1 MVLKRAA
8 VSFACAL
15 LGTWCAAARNPLEE
29 AVARPVLPSAL
40 AGSSELLAMSALAE
54 ADIAADEAWRKV
66 KTPEEMSARQRTM
79 RASFL
84 AALGGLP
91 ARTPLQARTTGTI
104 LLEDGIR
111 VEKVLFASQPNFWV
125 SGNVYVPRAEDGFR
139 APYPALLVPCG
150 HTDNGKA
157 AASYQYAGVAGA
169 RAGFLTLVYDPVDQ
183 GERVESPD
191 RVSWRGHNW
200 GGALADRLGWSFARI
215 RVWDAMR
222 ALDYLQERPD
232 VDKEKLCVYGI
243 SGGGTVTALV
253 MSLDDRVK
261 AAAPA
266 CYLSTIHDTFDQRFP
281 SDAEQEHYGQLTF
294 GLNHL
299 GYLLL
304 RAPSPVLVCS
314 TLGDIFPYKGMVSTF
329 AAAQDVAGRFGW
341 SDRFALIRGTC
352 GHYWPEG
359 SRQASLDWFRR
370 WVKGERDAFRA
381 DVDSYREENVG
392 LNLGAKEY
400 GFVHKQLFT
409 PRTARE
415 LNATP
420 DGRTCSLPGART
432 VHDLLKE
439 ELARLEAVATSC
451 DPPLGE
457 AAVAQQRN
465 PPLGEAASR
474 RFLTAENVARLAG
487 IRLSGRPAIP
497 AHVLATEKLS
507 GLTLERLS
515 FFTPDGAQF
524 PAVLLIPVR
533 ASAPPTIICGDGPRA
548 ARLARARRSLAEG
561 SPVLL
566 PDLCGWG
573 ELGRFTRKFSGQA
586 VPDETLAMTWYPLG
600 RSLVGIRAENILD
613 CAAQLI
619 ARYGMTPRLVAYGR
633 AVIPAVHA
641 RFASAETFAGA
652 VEAHDAPRGWA
663 DEIRTGA
670 KANFADSVHG
680 ALAVYDWPVLLRFSK
695 PGDIVWMP
703 MPWY

>member
-1 MVLKRAA
+1 MGLKRAA
-8 VSFACAL
+8 VSLACAL
-15 LGTWCAAARNPLEE
+15 LGTWCAAARDPLEA

-91 ARTPLQARTTGTI
+91 ARTPLQTRTSGTI
-104 LLEDGIR
+104 LLDDGIR
-111 VEKVLFASQPNFWV
+111 IEKVLFASQSNFWV
-125 SGNVYVPRAEDGFR
+125 TGNVYVPRADAGFR
-139 APYPALLVPCG
+139 KPYPALLVPCG

-157 AASYQYAGVAGA
+157 AVGYQYAGIAGA

-183 GERVESPD
+183 GERVVSPD

-243 SGGGTVTALV
+243 SGGGTVTSLV

-266 CYLSTIHDTFDQRFP
+266 CYLSTIHDTFESRFP
-281 SDAEQEHYGQLTF
+281 SDAEQEHFGQLTF

-304 RAPSPVLVCS
+304 RAPSPVLVCC
-314 TLGDIFPYKGMVSTF
+314 TLGDIFPYRGMVATY
-329 AAAQDVAGRFGW
+329 AAAQDVVGRFGW

-352 GHYWPEG
+352 GHYWTEG

-370 WVKGERDAFRA
+370 WVKGERDALRA
-381 DVDSYREENVG
+381 DFDSYRAENVG
-392 LNLGAKEY
+392 LNLGGKDY
-400 GFVHKQLFT
+400 GFVQKQIATF
-409 PRTARE
+409 REERE
-415 LNATP
+415 LDATP
-420 DGRTCSLPGART
+420 EGRTCSLPGART
-432 VHDLLKE
+432 VHDLLKD
-439 ELARLEAVATSC
+439 ELTRLQSS
-451 DPPLGE
+451 
-457 AAVAQQRN
+457 AQKRS

-474 RFLTAENVARLAG
+474 RFITAETVARLAG
-487 IRLSGRPAIP
+487 IRLTGRPVAQ
-497 AHVLATEKLS
+497 ANVLGTEKLS
-507 GLTLERLS
+507 GMTLERLS
-515 FFTPDGAQF
+515 FFSSDGAQF
-524 PAVLLIPVR
+524 PAVLIIPIRV
-533 ASAPPTIICGDGPRA
+533 SAPPTVICGDGPRA
-548 ARLARARRSLAEG
+548 ARLAQARRRLAEG

-573 ELGRFTRKFSGQA
+573 EIGRFARKFSAQA

-600 RSLVGIRAENILD
+600 RSLVGIRAENLID
-613 CAAQLI
+613 CANMLN
-619 ARYGMTPRLVAYGR
+619 ARFGVPPRLVACGR

-641 RFASAETFAGA
+641 RFVAPAAFTDA
-652 VEAHDAPRGWA
+652 VEMHDKPPAWA

-680 ALAVYDWPVLLRFSK
+680 ALAVYDWPALLRFSK

>member
-8 VSFACAL
+8 VSLACAL
-15 LGTWCAAARNPLEE
+15 LGTWCAAARDPLEA
-29 AVARPVLPSAL
+29 AVARPVLPPAL

-54 ADIAADEAWRKV
+54 ADVAADEAWRKV

-104 LLEDGIR
+104 LLEEGIR
-111 VEKVLFASQPNFWV
+111 IEKVLFASQPNFWV

-150 HTDNGKA
+150 HTDDGKA

-183 GERVESPD
+183 GERVASPD
-191 RVSWRGHNW
+191 RVSWKGHNW

-314 TLGDIFPYKGMVSTF
+314 TLGDFFPYKGTASTF

-341 SDRFALIRGTC
+341 SARFALIRGTC

-370 WVKGERDAFRA
+370 WVKGERDAFRT

-439 ELARLEAVATSC
+439 ELARLDSSRTKGFIAGKDVA
-451 DPPLGE
+451 E
-457 AAVAQQRN
+457 
-465 PPLGEAASR
+465 
-474 RFLTAENVARLAG
+474 LAG
-487 IRLSGRPAIP
+487 IRLAKCPVAP
-497 AHVLATEKLS
+497 AHILVTEKLS
-507 GLTLERLS
+507 GVTLERLS

-573 ELGRFTRKFSGQA
+573 ELGRFTRKFSDQA

-633 AVIPAVHA
+633 AVIPAAHA
-641 RFASAETFAGA
+641 RFVAQGLFEGA

-663 DEIRTGA
+663 DEIRAGA

-680 ALAVYDWPVLLRFSK
+680 ALAVYDWPALLRFSK

>member
-1 MVLKRAA
+1 MGLKRAA
-8 VSFACAL
+8 VSCACAL
-15 LGTWCAAARNPLEE
+15 LGTWCAAARDPLEA

-66 KTPEEMSARQRTM
+66 KTLEELAARQKTM
-79 RASFL
+79 RAAFL

-104 LLEDGIR
+104 LLDEGIR
-111 VEKVLFASQPNFWV
+111 VEKVLFASQSNFWV
-125 SGNVYVPRAEDGFR
+125 SGNVYVPRADADFHK
-139 APYPALLVPCG
+139 PYPALLVPCG

-157 AASYQYAGVAGA
+157 AAGYQYAGIAGA

-183 GERVESPD
+183 GERVMSPD
-191 RVSWRGHNW
+191 RLSWKGHNW

-232 VDKEKLCVYGI
+232 VDGVKLCVYGI
-243 SGGGTVTALV
+243 SGGGTATALV

-314 TLGDIFPYKGMVSTF
+314 TLGDIFPYKGTASTF
-329 AAAQDVAGRFGW
+329 AAAKDVAGRFGW
-341 SDRFALIRGTC
+341 ADRFALIRGTC

-370 WVKGERDAFRA
+370 WVKGERDAVRV
-381 DVDSYREENVG
+381 DIDSYRAENVG
-392 LNLGAKEY
+392 LNLGGKDY
-400 GFVHKQLFT
+400 GFVQKQIAT
-409 PRTARE
+409 YREERE
-415 LNATP
+415 LYATP
-420 DGRTCSLPGART
+420 EGRTCSLPGART
-432 VHDLLKE
+432 VHDLLKD
-439 ELARLEAVATSC
+439 ELARLEAVARER
-451 DPPLGE
+451 DPP
-457 AAVAQQRN
+457 V
-465 PPLGEAASR
+465 GEAASR
-474 RFLTAENVARLAG
+474 RFITAETVARLAG
-487 IRLSGRPAIP
+487 IRLTDRPEGEGRAPARPIAQ
-497 AHVLATEKLS
+497 AHVLGTEKLL

-515 FFTPDGAQF
+515 FFSSDGAQF
-524 PAVLLIPVR
+524 PAMLLVPDAVR
-533 ASAPPTIICGDGPRA
+533 ALPTIICEDGPRA
-548 ARLARARRSLAEG
+548 TRLAQARRRLADG

-573 ELGRFTRKFSGQA
+573 EIGRFTRKFSGQA

-600 RSLVGIRAENILD
+600 RSLVGIRAENLID
-613 CAAQLI
+613 CANMLI
-619 ARYGMTPRLVAYGR
+619 ARFGAPPRLVACGR

-641 RFASAETFAGA
+641 RFVAPTSFTDA
-652 VEAHDAPRGWA
+652 VEMHDKPPAWA
-663 DEIRTGA
+663 DEIRMGA

-680 ALAVYDWPVLLRFSK
+680 ALAVYDWPLLCRFRN
-695 PGDIVWMP
+695 PGDVIWVP
-703 MPWY
+703 MSWY

>member
-8 VSFACAL
+8 VSLACAL
-15 LGTWCAAARNPLEE
+15 LGTWCAAARDPLEV
-29 AVARPVLPSAL
+29 AVARSVLPSVL

-66 KTPEEMSARQRTM
+66 KTPEELATRQKTM

-104 LLEDGIR
+104 LLDEGIR

-125 SGNVYVPRAEDGFR
+125 SGNVYVPRADAGFH

-157 AASYQYAGVAGA
+157 AASYQYAGIAGA

-183 GERVESPD
+183 GERVVSPD

-243 SGGGTVTALV
+243 SGGGTATSLV

-266 CYLSTIHDTFDQRFP
+266 CYLSTIHDTFESRFP
-281 SDAEQEHYGQLTF
+281 SDAEQEHFGQLTF

-304 RAPSPVLVCS
+304 RAPSPVLVCC
-314 TLGDIFPYKGMVSTF
+314 TLGDIFPYRGMVATY
-329 AAAQDVAGRFGW
+329 AAAQDVVGRFGW

-352 GHYWPEG
+352 GHYWTEG
-359 SRQASLDWFRR
+359 SRRASLDWFRR
-370 WVKGERDAFRA
+370 WVNGERDALRA
-381 DVDSYREENVG
+381 DFDSYRAENVG
-392 LNLGAKEY
+392 LNLGGKDY
-400 GFVHKQLFT
+400 GFVQKQIATFLEE
-409 PRTARE
+409 RE
-415 LNATP
+415 LYATP
-420 DGRTCSLPGART
+420 EGRTCSLPGART
-432 VHDLLKE
+432 VHDLLKD
-439 ELARLEAVATSC
+439 ELTLLQSSA
-451 DPPLGE
+451 PPLGE
-457 AAVAQQRN
+457 AASAQKHNPPLGEAASAQKHN

-474 RFLTAENVARLAG
+474 RFITAETVARLAG
-487 IRLSGRPAIP
+487 IRLTGRPVAQ
-497 AHVLATEKLS
+497 ANVLGTEKS
-507 GLTLERLS
+507 PGVTLERLS
-515 FFTPDGAQF
+515 FFSSDGAQF
-524 PAVLLIPVR
+524 PAVLLVPDAVK
-533 ASAPPTIICGDGPRA
+533 APPTVICGDGPRA
-548 ARLARARRSLAEG
+548 ARLAQARRRLAEG

-573 ELGRFTRKFSGQA
+573 EIGRFARKFSAQA

-600 RSLVGIRAENILD
+600 RSLVGIRAENLID
-613 CAAQLI
+613 CANMLN
-619 ARYGMTPRLVAYGR
+619 ARFGAPPRLVACGR

-641 RFASAETFAGA
+641 RFVAPAAFTDA
-652 VEAHDAPRGWA
+652 VEMHDKPPAWA

-680 ALAVYDWPVLLRFSK
+680 ALAVYDWPMLL
-695 PGDIVWMP
+695 P
-703 MPWY
+703 

>member
-66 KTPEEMSARQRTM
+66 KTPEELAARQKTM
-79 RASFL
+79 RAAFI

-91 ARTPLQARTTGTI
+91 TRTPLQARTTGTI
-104 LLEDGIR
+104 LLEEGIR
-111 VEKVLFASQPNFWV
+111 IEKVLFESQSNFWV
-125 SGNVYVPRAEDGFR
+125 SGNVYVPRTTSDCKP
-139 APYPALLVPCG
+139 PYPGLIVPCG

-157 AASYQYAGVAGA
+157 AAGYQYAGIAGA
-169 RAGFLTLVYDPVDQ
+169 RAGFVSLVYDPVDQ
-183 GERVESPD
+183 GERVVSPD
-191 RVSWRGHNW
+191 RMSWRGHNW

-243 SGGGTVTALV
+243 SGGGTATSLV

-281 SDAEQEHYGQLTF
+281 SDAEQEHFGQLTF

-304 RAPSPVLVCS
+304 RAPSPVLVCC

-359 SRQASLDWFRR
+359 SRRASLDWFRR
-370 WVKGERDAFRA
+370 WVNDDREAFRT

-392 LNLGAKEY
+392 LNLGGKEY
-400 GFVHKQLFT
+400 GFVQKQVAT
-409 PRTARE
+409 YRDERE
-415 LNATP
+415 LYATP
-420 DGRTCSLPGART
+420 EGRTCSLPGART
-432 VHDLLKE
+432 VHDLLKD
-439 ELARLEAVATSC
+439 ELARLEAVAQER
-451 DPPLGE
+451 DPP
-457 AAVAQQRN
+457 AA
-465 PPLGEAASR
+465 GAAILS
-474 RFLTAENVARLAG
+474 AETVARLAG
-487 IRLSGRPAIP
+487 IRLKDRSKGEGRAPARPIAQ
-497 AHVLATEKLS
+497 AHVLGTEKLP

-515 FFTPDGAQF
+515 FFSSDGAQF

-533 ASAPPTIICGDGPRA
+533 VSAPPTIICGDGPRA

-573 ELGRFTRKFSGQA
+573 EIGRFARKFSAQA

-600 RSLVGIRAENILD
+600 RSLVGIRAENLID
-613 CAAQLI
+613 CAALLI
-619 ARYGMTPRLVAYGR
+619 ARYGMAPRLVAYGR

-641 RFASAETFAGA
+641 RFVVPASFTDA
-652 VEAHDAPRGWA
+652 VEMHDAPPGWA
-663 DEIRTGA
+663 DEIRSGA

-680 ALAVYDWPVLLRFSK
+680 ALAVYDWPLLCRFHN
-695 PGDIVWMP
+695 PGDIVWVS

>member
-1 MVLKRAA
+1 MDLKRAA
-8 VSFACAL
+8 VSLACAL
-15 LGTWCAAARNPLEE
+15 LGTWCAAARDPLES
-29 AVARPVLPSAL
+29 AVARPVLPSVL

-66 KTPEEMSARQRTM
+66 KTPEELAARQKTM

-91 ARTPLQARTTGTI
+91 ERTPLQARTTGTI
-104 LLEDGIR
+104 LLDEGIR
-111 VEKVLFASQPNFWV
+111 IEKVLFASQSNFWV
-125 SGNVYVPRAEDGFR
+125 TGNVYVPRADAGFR

-157 AASYQYAGVAGA
+157 AVGYQYAGIAGA

-183 GERVESPD
+183 GERVVSPD

-243 SGGGTVTALV
+243 SGGGTATSLV

-266 CYLSTIHDTFDQRFP
+266 CYLSTIHDTFESRFP
-281 SDAEQEHYGQLTF
+281 SDAEQEHFGQLTF

-304 RAPSPVLVCS
+304 RAPSPVLVCC
-314 TLGDIFPYKGMVSTF
+314 TLGDIFPYRGMVATY
-329 AAAQDVAGRFGW
+329 AAAQDVVGRFGW
-341 SDRFALIRGTC
+341 SDRIALIRGTC
-352 GHYWPEG
+352 GHYWTEG

-370 WVKGERDAFRA
+370 WVNGERDALRA
-381 DVDSYREENVG
+381 DFDSYRAENVG
-392 LNLGAKEY
+392 LNLGGKDY
-400 GFVHKQLFT
+400 GFVQKQIATF
-409 PRTARE
+409 REERE
-415 LNATP
+415 LYATP
-420 DGRTCSLPGART
+420 EGRTCSLPGART
-432 VHDLLKE
+432 VHDLLKD
-439 ELARLEAVATSC
+439 ELTRLEVRKGSIFEPRTVA
-451 DPPLGE
+451 
-457 AAVAQQRN
+457 A
-465 PPLGEAASR
+465 
-474 RFLTAENVARLAG
+474 LAG
-487 IRLSGRPAIP
+487 IHLIGRPVAQ
-497 AHVLATEKLS
+497 ANVLGTEKLS

-515 FFTPDGAQF
+515 FFSSDGAQF
-524 PAVLLIPVR
+524 PAVLLVPDAVK
-533 ASAPPTIICGDGPRA
+533 APPTVICGDGLRV
-548 ARLARARRSLAEG
+548 ARLAQARRRLAEG

-573 ELGRFTRKFSGQA
+573 EIGRFARKFSAQA

-600 RSLVGIRAENILD
+600 RSLVGIRAENLID
-613 CAAQLI
+613 CANMLN
-619 ARYGMTPRLVAYGR
+619 ARFGAPPRLVACGR

-641 RFASAETFAGA
+641 RFVAPASFTDA
-652 VEAHDAPRGWA
+652 VEMHDKPPAWA

-680 ALAVYDWPVLLRFSK
+680 ALAVYDWPLL
-695 PGDIVWMP
+695 
-703 MPWY
+703 

>member
-1 MVLKRAA
+1 MGLKRAA

-15 LGTWCAAARNPLEE
+15 LGTWCAAARDPLEA
-29 AVARPVLPSAL
+29 AVARPVLSPVL

-66 KTPEEMSARQRTM
+66 KTPEELAARQKTM
-79 RASFL
+79 RAAFI

-91 ARTPLQARTTGTI
+91 ARTPLQARTTGTLEI
-104 LLEDGIR
+104 EDGIR
-111 VEKVLFASQPNFWV
+111 IEKVLFASQSNFWV
-125 SGNVYVPRAEDGFR
+125 SGNVYVPRTTSDCKP
-139 APYPALLVPCG
+139 PYPGLIVPCG

-157 AASYQYAGVAGA
+157 AAGYQYAGIAGA

-183 GERVESPD
+183 GERVVSPD
-191 RVSWRGHNW
+191 RLSWRGHNW

-243 SGGGTVTALV
+243 SGGGTATSLV

-304 RAPSPVLVCS
+304 RAPSPVLVCC
-314 TLGDIFPYKGMVSTF
+314 TLGDIFPYRGMVATY

-370 WVKGERDAFRA
+370 WVNGEREAFRT

-392 LNLGAKEY
+392 LDLGGRNY
-400 GFVHKQLFT
+400 GFIQKQVAT
-409 PRTARE
+409 YRE
-415 LNATP
+415 ERDLYATP
-420 DGRTCSLPGART
+420 EGRTCSLPGART
-432 VHDLLKE
+432 VHDLLKD
-439 ELARLEAVATSC
+439 ELKRLEAVAQER
-451 DPPLGE
+451 DPP
-457 AAVAQQRN
+457 AA
-465 PPLGEAASR
+465 GAAI
-474 RFLTAENVARLAG
+474 LAAETVARLAG
-487 IRLSGRPAIP
+487 IRLNDRSEGEGRAPARPIAQ
-497 AHVLATEKLS
+497 AHVLGTEKLP
-507 GLTLERLS
+507 GVTLERLS
-515 FFTPDGAQF
+515 FFSSDGAQF
-524 PAVLLIPVR
+524 PAVLLVPDTVK
-533 ASAPPTIICGDGPRA
+533 ALPTIICGDGSRT
-548 ARLARARRSLAEG
+548 ARLARARRSLADG

-573 ELGRFTRKFSGQA
+573 EIGRFARKFSAQA

-600 RSLVGIRAENILD
+600 RSLVGIRAENLID
-613 CAAQLI
+613 CADMLS
-619 ARYGMTPRLVAYGR
+619 ARFGAPPRLVACGR

-641 RFASAETFAGA
+641 RFVAPASFTDA
-652 VEAHDAPRGWA
+652 VEMHDKPPAWA

-680 ALAVYDWPVLLRFSK
+680 ALAVYDWPLLCRFHN
-695 PGDIVWMP
+695 PGDIVWVS

>member
-1 MVLKRAA
+1 
-8 VSFACAL
+8 
-15 LGTWCAAARNPLEE
+15 
-29 AVARPVLPSAL
+29 
-40 AGSSELLAMSALAE
+40 MSALAE

-157 AASYQYAGVAGA
+157 AAGYQYAGVAGA

-183 GERVESPD
+183 GERVEAPD

-314 TLGDIFPYKGMVSTF
+314 TLGDFFPYKGTASTF

-341 SDRFALIRGTC
+341 SARFALIRGTC

-370 WVKGERDAFRA
+370 WVKGERDAFRT

-432 VHDLLKE
+432 VHDLLKD
-439 ELARLEAVATSC
+439 ELARLEA
-451 DPPLGE
+451 
-457 AAVAQQRN
+457 AAQKHG

-474 RFLTAENVARLAG
+474 RFLTAEKVARLAS
-487 IRLSGRPAIP
+487 IRLIGRPVPQARI
-497 AHVLATEKLS
+497 LETERS
-507 GLTLERLS
+507 MALTLKRLS
-515 FFTPDGAQF
+515 FFTPDGAQL
-524 PAVLLIPVR
+524 PAVLLIPIRV
-533 ASAPPTIICGDGPRA
+533 SEPPTIICGDGPRT
-548 ARLARARRSLAEG
+548 ARLARARRSLFEG

-573 ELGRFTRKFSGQA
+573 ELGHFTRKFSGQA
-586 VPDETLAMTWYPLG
+586 VSDETLAMTWYPLG

-613 CAAQLI
+613 CAALL
-619 ARYGMTPRLVAYGR
+619 AAHYGRTPRLVAYGR

-641 RFASAETFAGA
+641 RFVSAESFTGA

-663 DEIRTGA
+663 DEIRAGT

-680 ALAVYDWPVLLRFSK
+680 ALAVYDWPLLL
-695 PGDIVWMP
+695 P
-703 MPWY
+703 

>member
-1 MVLKRAA
+1 MGLKRAA
-8 VSFACAL
+8 VSCACAL
-15 LGTWCAAARNPLEE
+15 LGTWCAAARDPLEA
-29 AVARPVLPSAL
+29 AVARPVLSSVL

-66 KTPEEMSARQRTM
+66 KTLEELAARQKTM

-91 ARTPLQARTTGTI
+91 ARTPLQARTTGTLEI
-104 LLEDGIR
+104 EDGIR
-111 VEKVLFASQPNFWV
+111 IEKVLFASQSNFWV
-125 SGNVYVPRAEDGFR
+125 SGNVYVPRTTSDCKP
-139 APYPALLVPCG
+139 PYPALLVPCG

-157 AASYQYAGVAGA
+157 AAGYQYAGIAGA

-183 GERVESPD
+183 GERVVSPD
-191 RVSWRGHNW
+191 RMSWRGHNW

-243 SGGGTVTALV
+243 SGGGTATSLV

-281 SDAEQEHYGQLTF
+281 SDAEQEHFGQLTF

-304 RAPSPVLVCS
+304 RAPSPVLVCC
-314 TLGDIFPYKGMVSTF
+314 TLGDIFPYRGMVATY
-329 AAAQDVAGRFGW
+329 AAAQDVVGRFGW
-341 SDRFALIRGTC
+341 SDRIALIRGTC
-352 GHYWPEG
+352 GHYWTEG

-370 WVKGERDAFRA
+370 WVKGERDAFRT
-381 DVDSYREENVG
+381 DVDSYRAENVG
-392 LNLGAKEY
+392 LNLGGKDY
-400 GFVHKQLFT
+400 GFVQKQIAT
-409 PRTARE
+409 YREERE
-415 LNATP
+415 LYATP
-420 DGRTCSLPGART
+420 EGRTCSLPGART
-432 VHDLLKE
+432 VHDLLKD
-439 ELARLEAVATSC
+439 ELKRLEAVAQQR
-451 DPPLGE
+451 DPPARG
-457 AAVAQQRN
+457 ATI
-465 PPLGEAASR
+465 
-474 RFLTAENVARLAG
+474 LTAETVARLAG
-487 IRLSGRPAIP
+487 IRLKNRPEGEGRAAARPISEAYI
-497 AHVLATEKLS
+497 LGMEKLP
-507 GLTLERLS
+507 GVTLERLS
-515 FFTPDGAQF
+515 FFSSDGAQF
-524 PAVLLIPVR
+524 PAVLLVPDAVKTL
-533 ASAPPTIICGDGPRA
+533 PTIICGDGPRV
-548 ARLARARRSLAEG
+548 ARLAQARRRLTEG

-573 ELGRFTRKFSGQA
+573 EIGRFARKFSAQA

-600 RSLVGIRAENILD
+600 RSLVGIRAENLID
-613 CAAQLI
+613 CADMLS
-619 ARYGMTPRLVAYGR
+619 ARFGAPPRLVAYGR

-641 RFASAETFAGA
+641 RFVAPASFTDA
-652 VEAHDAPRGWA
+652 VEMHDKPPAWA

-680 ALAVYDWPVLLRFSK
+680 ALAVYDWPLLCRFHN
-695 PGDIVWMP
+695 PGDIVWVS

>member
-1 MVLKRAA
+1 MGLKRAA
-8 VSFACAL
+8 VSLACAL
-15 LGTWCAAARNPLEE
+15 LGTWCAAARDPLET
-29 AVARPVLPSAL
+29 AVARPVLPSVL

-66 KTPEEMSARQRTM
+66 KTPEELAARQKTM

-91 ARTPLQARTTGTI
+91 ERTPLQARTTGTI
-104 LLEDGIR
+104 LLDEGIR
-111 VEKVLFASQPNFWV
+111 IEKVLFASQSNFWV
-125 SGNVYVPRAEDGFR
+125 TGNVYVPRADAGFR
-139 APYPALLVPCG
+139 KPYPALLVPCG

-157 AASYQYAGVAGA
+157 AASYQYAGIAGA

-183 GERVESPD
+183 GERVVSPD

-243 SGGGTVTALV
+243 SGGGTATALV

-266 CYLSTIHDTFDQRFP
+266 CYLSTIHDTFESRFP
-281 SDAEQEHYGQLTF
+281 SDAEQEHFGQLTF

-304 RAPSPVLVCS
+304 RAPSPVLVCC
-314 TLGDIFPYKGMVSTF
+314 TLGDIFPYRGMVATY
-329 AAAQDVAGRFGW
+329 AAAQDVVGRFGW
-341 SDRFALIRGTC
+341 SDRIALIRGTC
-352 GHYWPEG
+352 GHYWTEG
-359 SRQASLDWFRR
+359 SRMASLDWFRR
-370 WVKGERDAFRA
+370 WVNGERDAFRT

-400 GFVHKQLFT
+400 GFIHKQLFT
-409 PRTARE
+409 PRPERE
-415 LNATP
+415 LYATP
-420 DGRTCSLPGART
+420 EGRTCSLPGART
-432 VHDLLKE
+432 VHDLLKD
-439 ELARLEAVATSC
+439 ELTRLEAHKGCILEPKT
-451 DPPLGE
+451 
-457 AAVAQQRN
+457 
-465 PPLGEAASR
+465 
-474 RFLTAENVARLAG
+474 VARLAG
-487 IRLSGRPAIP
+487 IRLTGRLVAQ
-497 AHVLATEKLS
+497 ANVLGTEKLS
-507 GLTLERLS
+507 GVTLERLS
-515 FFTPDGAQF
+515 FFSSEGAQF
-524 PAVLLIPVR
+524 PAVLLVPDDVK
-533 ASAPPTIICGDGPRA
+533 ALPTVICGDGPRV
-548 ARLARARRSLAEG
+548 ARLAQARCRLAEG
-561 SPVLL
+561 IPVLL

-573 ELGRFTRKFSGQA
+573 EIGRFARKFSAQA

-600 RSLVGIRAENILD
+600 RSLVGIRAENLID
-613 CAAQLI
+613 CANMLI
-619 ARYGMTPRLVAYGR
+619 ARFGEPPRLVACGR

-641 RFASAETFAGA
+641 RFVAPTAFTDA
-652 VEAHDAPRGWA
+652 VEMHDKPPAWA

-680 ALAVYDWPVLLRFSK
+680 ALAVYDWPLLCRFRN
-695 PGDIVWMP
+695 PGDVVWVP

>member
-66 KTPEEMSARQRTM
+66 KTPEELAARQKTM
-79 RASFL
+79 RAAFI

-91 ARTPLQARTTGTI
+91 TRTPLQARTTGTI
-104 LLEDGIR
+104 LLEEGIR
-111 VEKVLFASQPNFWV
+111 IEKVLFESQSNFWV
-125 SGNVYVPRAEDGFR
+125 SGNVYVPRTTSDCKP
-139 APYPALLVPCG
+139 PYPGLIVPCG

-157 AASYQYAGVAGA
+157 AAGYQYAGIAGA
-169 RAGFLTLVYDPVDQ
+169 RAGFVSLVYDPVDQ
-183 GERVESPD
+183 GERVVSPD
-191 RVSWRGHNW
+191 RMSWRGHNW

-243 SGGGTVTALV
+243 SGGGTATSLV

-266 CYLSTIHDTFDQRFP
+266 CYLSTIHDTFESRFP
-281 SDAEQEHYGQLTF
+281 SDAEQEHFGQLTF

-304 RAPSPVLVCS
+304 RAPSPVLVCC

-359 SRQASLDWFRR
+359 SRRASLDWFRR
-370 WVKGERDAFRA
+370 WVNDDREAFRT

-392 LNLGAKEY
+392 LNLGGKEY
-400 GFVHKQLFT
+400 GFVQKQVAT
-409 PRTARE
+409 YRDERE
-415 LNATP
+415 LYATP
-420 DGRTCSLPGART
+420 EGRTCSLPGART
-432 VHDLLKE
+432 VHDLLKD
-439 ELARLEAVATSC
+439 ELKRLEAVAQER
-451 DPPLGE
+451 DPP
-457 AAVAQQRN
+457 AAGVAI
-465 PPLGEAASR
+465 LS
-474 RFLTAENVARLAG
+474 AETVARLAG
-487 IRLSGRPAIP
+487 IRLNDRSKGEGRAPARPISE
-497 AHVLATEKLS
+497 AHVLGTEKLP

-515 FFTPDGAQF
+515 FFSSDGAQF
-524 PAVLLIPVR
+524 PAVLLVPDAVKT
-533 ASAPPTIICGDGPRA
+533 SPTIICGDGSRT
-548 ARLARARRSLAEG
+548 ARLAQARRSLADG

-573 ELGRFTRKFSGQA
+573 EIGRFARKFSAQA

-600 RSLVGIRAENILD
+600 RSLVGIRAENLID
-613 CAAQLI
+613 CADMLR
-619 ARYGMTPRLVAYGR
+619 ARFGAPPRLVACGR

-641 RFASAETFAGA
+641 RFVAPASFTDA
-652 VEAHDAPRGWA
+652 VEMHDKPPAWA

-680 ALAVYDWPVLLRFSK
+680 ALAVYDWPLLCRFHN
-695 PGDIVWMP
+695 PGDIVWVS

>member
-1 MVLKRAA
+1 MGLKRAA
-8 VSFACAL
+8 VSLACAL
-15 LGTWCAAARNPLEE
+15 LGTWCAAARDLLEA
-29 AVARPVLPSAL
+29 AVARPVLSSVL

-66 KTPEEMSARQRTM
+66 KTPEELVARQKTM

-104 LLEDGIR
+104 LLDEGIR
-111 VEKVLFASQPNFWV
+111 IEKVLFASQSNFWV
-125 SGNVYVPRAEDGFR
+125 TGNVYVPRADAGFR

-157 AASYQYAGVAGA
+157 AVGYQYAGIAGA

-183 GERVESPD
+183 GERVVSPD
-191 RVSWRGHNW
+191 RMSWRGHNW

-243 SGGGTVTALV
+243 SGGGTATSLV

-266 CYLSTIHDTFDQRFP
+266 CYLSTIHDTFESRFP
-281 SDAEQEHYGQLTF
+281 SDAEQEHFGQLTF

-304 RAPSPVLVCS
+304 RAPSPVLVCC
-314 TLGDIFPYKGMVSTF
+314 TLGDIFPYRGMVATY
-329 AAAQDVAGRFGW
+329 AAAQDVVGRFGW
-341 SDRFALIRGTC
+341 SDRIALIRGTC
-352 GHYWPEG
+352 GHYWTEG

-370 WVKGERDAFRA
+370 WVNGERDALRA
-381 DVDSYREENVG
+381 DFDSYRAENVG
-392 LNLGAKEY
+392 LNLGGKEY
-400 GFVHKQLFT
+400 GFVQKQIATFQEEH
-409 PRTARE
+409 E
-415 LNATP
+415 LYATP
-420 DGRTCSLPGART
+420 EGRTCSLPGART
-432 VHDLLKE
+432 VHDLLKD
-439 ELARLEAVATSC
+439 ELTRLEARKGCILEPKTVA
-451 DPPLGE
+451 
-457 AAVAQQRN
+457 A
-465 PPLGEAASR
+465 
-474 RFLTAENVARLAG
+474 LAG
-487 IRLSGRPAIP
+487 IRLTDRPDGEGRAPARP
-497 AHVLATEKLS
+497 VAQANVLGTEKLS
-507 GLTLERLS
+507 GVTLERLS
-515 FFTPDGAQF
+515 FFSSDGAQF
-524 PAVLLIPVR
+524 PAVLLVPDAVK
-533 ASAPPTIICGDGPRA
+533 APPTVICGDGPRT
-548 ARLARARRSLAEG
+548 ARLAQARRRLAEG

-573 ELGRFTRKFSGQA
+573 EIGRFARKFSAQA

-600 RSLVGIRAENILD
+600 RSLVGIRAENLID
-613 CAAQLI
+613 CANMLN
-619 ARYGMTPRLVAYGR
+619 ARFGAPPRLVACGR

-641 RFASAETFAGA
+641 RFVAPTSFTDA
-652 VEAHDAPRGWA
+652 VEMHDKPPAWA

-680 ALAVYDWPVLLRFSK
+680 ALAVYDWPML
-695 PGDIVWMP
+695 
-703 MPWY
+703 

>member
-1 MVLKRAA
+1 MGLKRAA
-8 VSFACAL
+8 VSCACAL
-15 LGTWCAAARNPLEE
+15 LGTWCAAARDPLDA

-66 KTPEEMSARQRTM
+66 KTPEELVARQKKM
-79 RASFL
+79 RADFI

-91 ARTPLQARTTGTI
+91 ARTPLQARTTGTLEI
-104 LLEDGIR
+104 EDGIR

-125 SGNVYVPRAEDGFR
+125 SGNVYVPRTTSDCKP
-139 APYPALLVPCG
+139 PYPALLVPCG

-157 AASYQYAGVAGA
+157 AAGYQYAGIAGA

-183 GERVESPD
+183 GERVMSPD
-191 RVSWRGHNW
+191 RLSWKGHNW

-232 VDKEKLCVYGI
+232 VDGEKLCVYGI
-243 SGGGTVTALV
+243 SGGGTATALV

-370 WVKGERDAFRA
+370 WVKGERGAFRA
-381 DVDSYREENVG
+381 DVDSYREQNVG

-439 ELARLEAVATSC
+439 ELARLDSSRTKGFITGKDVA
-451 DPPLGE
+451 E
-457 AAVAQQRN
+457 
-465 PPLGEAASR
+465 
-474 RFLTAENVARLAG
+474 LAG
-487 IRLSGRPAIP
+487 IRLAKCPVAQ

-533 ASAPPTIICGDGPRA
+533 VSAPPTIICGDGPRA

-586 VPDETLAMTWYPLG
+586 VSDETLAMTWYPLG

-633 AVIPAVHA
+633 AVIPAAHA
-641 RFASAETFAGA
+641 RFVAQGLFEGA

-663 DEIRTGA
+663 DEIRAGA

-680 ALAVYDWPVLLRFSK
+680 ALAVYDWPALLRFSK